1 MKKTLGIATAIL
13 TIGVS
18 IVGVCTASAAATIS
32 KVYDGDTITLSSSE
46 KVRFLQI
53 DTPELSP
60 AECYGEEARNALIA
74 LVNSP
79 GQLTFKTDPN
89 LDKVDR
95 YGRLLRYVFIGK
107 TNINLKL
114 VEIGAAAPYFYKGD
128 KGLYSAQILKA
139 AQNAKAKSL
148 GLWKTCPGTQ
158 LTPTN
163 AVNTISAVNT
173 NKVNVNNV
181 TTGLKCDPNYA
192 GCIPVFPPD
201 VNCTDIKRLGLAP
214 VKVIGRDVHNLDRD
228 GDGIGCD
235 K

>member
-1 MKKTLGIATAIL
+1 MNKKLVVTTAL
-13 TIGVS
+13 LAIGVS
-18 IVGVCTASAAATIS
+18 ISGGYSASAATTIS
-32 KVYDGDTITLSSSE
+32 RVYDGDTITLSTGE

-60 AECYGEEARNALIA
+60 AECYGQEARSA
-74 LVNSP
+74 LVSLLNTS
-79 GQLTFKTDPN
+79 GQLSLKTDPK

-128 KGLYSAQILKA
+128 KGQYSAQILKA
-139 AQNAKAKSL
+139 AQTAKSKSL
-148 GLWKTCPGTQ
+148 GLWKSCPGTQ
-158 LTPTN
+158 LTPN
-163 AVNTISAVNT
+163 DA
-173 NKVNVNNV
+173 V
-181 TTGLKCDPNYA
+181 TTLSTAVTSTASASSTGVKCDPNYA

-201 VNCTDIKRLGLAP
+201 VDCTDIKRLGLAP
-214 VKVIGRDVHNLDRD
+214 VKVIGKDVHKLDRD

>member
-1 MKKTLGIATAIL
+1 MNRKLLLVSAFLG
-13 TIGVS
+13 IGVS
-18 IVGVCTASAAATIS
+18 IAGSYTASAATTIT
-32 KVYDGDTITLSSSE
+32 KVYDGDTITLSNGE

-60 AECYGEEARNALIA
+60 AECYGEEARSA
-74 LVNSP
+74 LVSLLNSP
-79 GQLTFKTDPN
+79 GQLSLKTDPK

-128 KGLYSAQILKA
+128 KGQYSAQILKA
-139 AQNAKAKSL
+139 AQTAKSKSL
-148 GLWKTCPGTQ
+148 GLWKSCPGTQ
-158 LTPTN
+158 LTPN
-163 AVNTISAVNT
+163 DAVTTISTVAT
-173 NKVNVNNV
+173 ASASA
-181 TTGLKCDPNYA
+181 TTSGVKCDPNYA

-214 VKVIGRDVHNLDRD
+214 VKVIGKDVHKLDRD